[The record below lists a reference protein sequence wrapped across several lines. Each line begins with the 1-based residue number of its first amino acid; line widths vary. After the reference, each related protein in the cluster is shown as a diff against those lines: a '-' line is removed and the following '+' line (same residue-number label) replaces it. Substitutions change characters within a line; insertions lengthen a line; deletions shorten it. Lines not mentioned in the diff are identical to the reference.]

1 MSDFSGN
8 MRDTKAAMHLSCIRK
23 FNYSSYLML
32 LHSLF
37 TKLVIQEI
45 VLVVSG
51 LRTVYY

>member
-1 MSDFSGN
+1 
-8 MRDTKAAMHLSCIRK
+8 
-23 FNYSSYLML
+23 ML

-51 LRTVYY
+51 LRTVYYWRMGVRVISGIWANTEMKMNILSIQQ